1 MRRQLLTATLAC
13 LLAAA
18 CTGRT
23 GLNTDSG
30 TSPQLKTLG
39 GLDGGVFPIG
49 DRKPAPALS
58 GTTLA
63 GDRLDVSA
71 YQGKVVVLNFW
82 ASWCAPCRAEARNL
96 NAVYAQTHVLGV
108 EFVGVDIK
116 DDRTAARAFVRN
128 KGVRYESLFDQAGLL
143 LLRFRGQA
151 PQSPPTTLILDR
163 QGRVAARFL
172 QAVTE
177 NELLG
182 PVQVIAN
189 EKQ

>member
-1 MRRQLLTATLAC
+1 MRRNLLPALLVC
-13 LLAAA
+13 LLATA
-18 CTGRT
+18 CTGRN

-39 GLDGGVFPIG
+39 GLSGGVFPVG
-49 DRKPAPALS
+49 DRQPAPELS
-58 GTTLA
+58 GTTLD
-63 GDRLDVSA
+63 GQPLDLSA

-96 NAVYAQTHVLGV
+96 NAVYAQMRAKGV

-116 DDRTAARAFVRN
+116 DDRTAARAMARS
-128 KGVRYESLFDQAGLL
+128 KDVRYPSIFDQPGLL
-143 LLRFRGQA
+143 LLKFRGQA

-163 QGRVAARFL
+163 HGRVAARFL
-172 QAVTE
+172 EAVTE
-177 NELLG
+177 TELLG